1 MDYKTI
7 GFIGLGRMGLPMSL
21 NLCRA
26 GFEVLVCSGNPDS
39 AAQVE
44 AMGGRSVPSYQALAR
59 QADVVIT
66 IVPADEEIRQLY
78 LTPDGLLD
86 NMRPGAVCIDMTT
99 AQGETMLMLER
110 YIKEHNL
117 DIKVIDA
124 PVSGGVPGAVNGTLS
139 IIVGC
144 ESKQLCDSCMP
155 IFQAMGQQVFYTG
168 GLGCG
173 SNIKMINQMVNAA
186 NTAIA
191 AEAICLAKQLG
202 IDLDTLC
209 QVINQSSGRS
219 YVFERNVP
227 HMVTGDHTPG
237 FRLALMEKD
246 VGLFMAAARSS
257 HAFTPVAEMVYQIY
271 KAASNQGNGER
282 NYTCIQEWLE
292 QSQGK

>member
-1 MDYKTI
+1 MDHKTI
-7 GFIGLGRMGLPMSL
+7 GFIGLGKMGLPMSL

-26 GFEVLVCSGNPDS
+26 GFEVLVCSGNPNS

-44 AMGGRSVPSYQALAR
+44 ALGGRSVPSYQALAR

-86 NMRPGAVCIDMTT
+86 NMRPGSVCIDMTT

-110 YIKEHNL
+110 YIKEHDL

-144 ESKQLCDSCMP
+144 ESKELCDSCMP
-155 IFQAMGQQVFYTG
+155 IFQAMGRQVFYTG

-227 HMVTGDHTPG
+227 HMVAGDHTPG

-257 HAFTPVAEMVYQIY
+257 HAFTPVAELVYQIY
-271 KAASNQGNGER
+271 KATSNQGNAER